1 MQRTHFGQYQL
12 CMLEWLE
19 THPLLLLLLF
29 FSLSL
34 SQIPEQ
40 AETFTVV
47 LTAVSGDGN
56 ISPLNTEASLVIR
69 QNDDPIS
76 FNGSFVEASE
86 GDTVL
91 FTIARGGQANGTC
104 IN

>member
-1 MQRTHFGQYQL
+1 MHAGVARNFL
-12 CMLEWLE
+12 SSIVAALF
-19 THPLLLLLLF
+19 LF
-29 FSLSL
+29 FLSLSLSL

-47 LTAVSGDGN
+47 LTAVSGDGS

-86 GDTVL
+86 GDAVL

>member
-1 MQRTHFGQYQL
+1 MHAGVARNFL
-12 CMLEWLE
+12 SSIVVVVVVV
-19 THPLLLLLLF
+19 F